1 MSLHFL
7 LNWAWTIWRHRRR
20 SWRRQGRWRVDDA
33 TPPSAGTGRN
43 GLTSGRDSGACAL
56 NINKARPGRWRCR
69 DARTK
74 EPRHEATIVS
84 RLQRRGIQGRRHGHQ
99 DEPKNI
105 TFGKLEDRWAELCV
119 QYTDSHDVTP
129 SGKKGAWHFYG
140 EHNQVRPNQAVKIC
154 FLKIHSRTSHH
165 YIVLCVF
172 VLLFIV
178 HLIPDIYVCVTW
190 M

>member
-1 MSLHFL
+1 MTSPRTLAC
-7 LNWAWTIWRHRRR
+7 WRRDATASRHRTQRVNQRPELRR
-20 SWRRQGRWRVDDA
+20 VRAPYQQSQ
-33 TPPSAGTGRN
+33 AGTLTLPRCPDKGAAPWSHHSFRN
-43 GLTSGRDSGACAL
+43 YQTTTDPDDDDRTRG
-56 NINKARPGRWRCR
+56 W
-69 DARTK
+69 TK
-74 EPRHEATIVS
+74 EAHCFRKVWRSVS
-84 RLQRRGIQGRRHGHQ
+84 S
-99 DEPKNI
+99 
-105 TFGKLEDRWAELCV
+105 CV

-129 SGKKGAWHFYG
+129 SGKKGAWHFSG

-178 HLIPDIYVCVTW
+178 HLIPDIYVCVTC

>member
-1 MSLHFL
+1 MSLHFP
-7 LNWAWTIWRHRRR
+7 LNWAWTIGGRRWLI
-20 SWRRQGRWRVDDA
+20 SKGRRQGRWRVNDA
-33 TPPSAGTGRN
+33 TPPRAVTGRN
-43 GLTSGRDSGACAL
+43 GLTSGRDYGACAL
-56 NINKARPGRWRCR
+56 NINTARPGRWRWR

-84 RLQRRGIQGRRHGHQ
+84 KLPDNDGSGRRRHGHQ

-129 SGKKGAWHFYG
+129 SGKKGAWHFSG
-140 EHNQVRPNQAVKIC
+140 ERKQVRPNQAVKIC
-154 FLKIHSRTSHH
+154 FLKIHRRTSHH

-172 VLLFIV
+172 VFCLLYILF
-178 HLIPDIYVCVTW
+178 
-190 M
+190 